1 MIRFLTRALLVVL
14 VVGLCAGAIIALKQK
29 KAAELAAMSERS
41 MPPAAV
47 SVASVNADAWR
58 QSLFAVGTL
67 AADQGIDVTAPL
79 PGTVVDISFESG
91 QVVKRGQVLLS
102 QDVGIQMAELEG
114 LEAALDLREVQYER
128 AKRLLAE
135 RQVSQS
141 DYDAAR
147 AARDE
152 AEAALKAKRAFIER
166 KQVYVPFDGVLG
178 IRMVDLG
185 TYLEPG
191 DPIVPL
197 QALDPIHVDYALP
210 EHLLSRLA
218 VGQTV
223 EVTVPAYPEE
233 TFHGRITAFDP
244 GIDPATRNV
253 RIRATLPNA
262 DHRLRPGMFAE
273 VATVQE
279 AARPVLAL
287 PETAVTYSP
296 YGNTVYVVIEQD
308 GQTSVERRQVQTGEV
323 HEGYIEITAGLER
336 DDRVVAVGQNK
347 LRNGMPVE
355 ITETL
360 TGQVGDAPDAA
371 AGGAGT

>member
-47 SVASVNADAWR
+47 SVATVSADAWR

-141 DYDAAR
+141 DAA
-147 AARDE
+147 
-152 AEAALKAKRAFIER
+152 
-166 KQVYVPFDGVLG
+166 
-178 IRMVDLG
+178 
-185 TYLEPG
+185 
-191 DPIVPL
+191 
-197 QALDPIHVDYALP
+197 
-210 EHLLSRLA
+210 S
-218 VGQTV
+218 
-223 EVTVPAYPEE
+223 
-233 TFHGRITAFDP
+233 
-244 GIDPATRNV
+244 
-253 RIRATLPNA
+253 IRA
-262 DHRLRPGMFAE
+262 
-273 VATVQE
+273 
-279 AARPVLAL
+279 
-287 PETAVTYSP
+287 
-296 YGNTVYVVIEQD
+296 
-308 GQTSVERRQVQTGEV
+308 
-323 HEGYIEITAGLER
+323 
-336 DDRVVAVGQNK
+336 K
-347 LRNGMPVE
+347 
-355 ITETL
+355 
-360 TGQVGDAPDAA
+360 
-371 AGGAGT
+371 

>member
-1 MIRFLTRALLVVL
+1 MTRFLTRALLVLL
-14 VVGLCAGAIIALKQK
+14 VIGLCAGAIVALKQK

-47 SVASVNADAWR
+47 SVAAVDEEQWR
-58 QSLFAVGTL
+58 QSLFAVGTM

-91 QVVKRGQVLLS
+91 QVVARGDVLLS

-114 LEAALDLREVQYER
+114 LEATVELRELQFAR
-128 AKRLLAE
+128 AKRLLA
-135 RQVSQS
+135 RKQMSQS

-166 KQVYVPFDGVLG
+166 KRVYVPFDGVLG

-218 VGQTV
+218 VGQVV
-223 EVTVPAYPEE
+223 EIEVPAYPGEK
-233 TFHGRITAFDP
+233 FRGRITAFEP

-262 DHRLRPGMFAE
+262 DQRLRPGMFAE
-273 VATVQE
+273 VSTVQE
-279 AARPVLAL
+279 ALRPVLAL
-287 PETAVTYSP
+287 PATAVTYSP
-296 YGNTVYVVIEQD
+296 YGNTVYVVVDDD
-308 GQTSVERRQVQTGEV
+308 GQATVERRQVRTGEV
-323 HEGYIEITAGLER
+323 REGRVEIAEGLAR
-336 DDRVVAVGQNK
+336 GDRVVAVGQNK
-347 LRNGMPVE
+347 LRNGMPVK
-355 ITETL
+355 IAETV
-360 TGQVGDAPDAA
+360 TAQVGS
-371 AGGAGT
+371 GGP

>member
-47 SVASVNADAWR
+47 SVATVSADAWR

-152 AEAALKAKRAFIER
+152 AEAALKAKRAYIER
-166 KQVYVPFDGVLG
+166 KRVYVPFDGVLG

-197 QALDPIHVDYALP
+197 QALQPIHVDYALP

-218 VGQTV
+218 VGQVV
-223 EVTVPAYPEE
+223 ELAVPAYPGE
-233 TFHGRITAFDP
+233 TFRGQITAFDP

-279 AARPVLAL
+279 AERPVLAL

-296 YGNTVYVVIEQD
+296 YGNTVYVIIEQD

-323 HEGYIEITAGLER
+323 REGRVEVTAGALSG
-336 DDRVVAVGQNK
+336 DRVVAVGQNK
-347 LRNGMPVE
+347 LRNGMPVNVVPE
-355 ITETL
+355 E
-360 TGQVGDAPDAA
+360 APVASTAA
-371 AGGAGT
+371 AP